1 MVTCNDSVFVAF
13 CLRPQGS
20 VMYSYLGKD
29 SVDGIATLSDHEIPV
44 EYDVKGKSFAEGI
57 WADA

>member
-1 MVTCNDSVFVAF
+1 
-13 CLRPQGS
+13 
-20 VMYSYLGKD
+20 MYSYLGKD